1 MGWSHD
7 CIRQCLELTGIQRR
21 QVLGFLRHSI
31 RVHRYLPEAL
41 QLKLPMEYAHES
53 GAVEHHGMLY
63 VIWRML
69 QNDSTTVSS
78 VACSKTIA
86 QRVRW

>member
-1 MGWSHD
+1 MRCHVWLQGDGVEPRLHSSMS
-7 CIRQCLELTGIQRR
+7 ELTGIQRR

-53 GAVEHHGMLY
+53 GAVEHHCMLY
-63 VIWRML
+63 VIWH
-69 QNDSTTVSS
+69 
-78 VACSKTIA
+78 VACCKTIA

>member
-1 MGWSHD
+1 MS
-7 CIRQCLELTGIQRR
+7 ELTGIQRR

-53 GAVEHHGMLY
+53 GAVEHHCMLY
-63 VIWRML
+63 VIWH
-69 QNDSTTVSS
+69 
-78 VACSKTIA
+78 VACCKTIA